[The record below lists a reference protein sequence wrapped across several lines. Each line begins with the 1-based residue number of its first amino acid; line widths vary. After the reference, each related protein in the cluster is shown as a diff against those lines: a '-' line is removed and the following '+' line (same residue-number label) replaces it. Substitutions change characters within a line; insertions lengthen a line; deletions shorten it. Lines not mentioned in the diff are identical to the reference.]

1 VDVAIRRARLDDAEA
16 VVRVHELASAAQLEE
31 LIGKSLDELLPL
43 EDRLEA
49 CRRDLEEQSRE
60 AETLVAEWGG
70 QVVGMV
76 RWRLLHPVVGEVED
90 LHVVPDV
97 WGTGVA
103 SRLLD
108 AAVLALRGTSA
119 ETVFLWVGE
128 TNARARRF
136 YEREGWE
143 YDGTSQ
149 PSAFGPTE
157 LRYRLMPISPR
168 APA

>member
-1 VDVAIRRARLDDAEA
+1 M
-16 VVRVHELASAAQLEE
+16 HELASAAQLEE

-49 CRRDLEEQSRE
+49 CRRDREEQSRE

-70 QVVGMV
+70 EVVGMV
-76 RWRLLHPVVGEVED
+76 RWRLLHSVAGEVED

-128 TNARARRF
+128 TNARAPLLRARGMGVRR
-136 YEREGWE
+136 YVAAECVRP
-143 YDGTSQ
+143 DGAS
-149 PSAFGPTE
+149 
-157 LRYRLMPISPR
+157 YRLMPISPR
-168 APA
+168 PPA